1 MAKPVFTAPTRRLRG
16 FEPASGL
23 VGDSLRLAG
32 EKRGFALSRLL
43 TQWEEIVGVDLAR
56 VTRPV
61 KMGYAQGGFGGTLT
75 VLVMGAHAPM
85 VEMQKDRL
93 RERVN
98 ACYGYNAVSRVL
110 FTQTSAAGF
119 AEGQALFA
127 PAPKAKPAPDPAV
140 VARAAET
147 AAPVQDAGLRAALEL
162 LARNV
167 LSRAKT

>member
-1 MAKPVFTAPTRRLRG
+1 MAKSNLTAQTRRLRG

-23 VGDSLRLAG
+23 VKDSLRLAG

-43 TQWEEIVGVDLAR
+43 TQWEQIVGPDLAR
-56 VTRPV
+56 VTRPE
-61 KMGYAQGGFGGTLT
+61 KMGYARDGFGGTLT

-85 VEMQKDRL
+85 IEMQKDRL

-98 ACYGYNAVSRVL
+98 ACYGYNAVSRIL
-110 FTQTSAAGF
+110 FTQTSATGF
-119 AEGQALFA
+119 AEGQASFT
-127 PAPKAKPAPDPAV
+127 PAPKTTPAPDPV
-140 VARAAET
+140 IVAKAAET
-147 AAPVQDAGLRAALEL
+147 AAPVRDEGLRAALEL

>member
-1 MAKPVFTAPTRRLRG
+1 MAKPAFTAPTRRERG

-23 VGDSLRLAG
+23 VKDSLRLAG

-43 TQWEEIVGVDLAR
+43 TQWEEIVGADLAR

-61 KMGYAQGGFGGTLT
+61 KMGYARDGFGGTLT

-98 ACYGYNAVSRVL
+98 ACYGYNAVSRVA
-110 FTQTSAAGF
+110 FTQTSASGF
-119 AEGQALFA
+119 AEGQAEFR
-127 PAPKAKPAPDPAV
+127 PAPKAQPAPDPLV
-140 VARAAET
+140 VAKAAET
-147 AAPVQDAGLRAALEL
+147 AAPVRDAGLRAALEV

>member
-23 VGDSLRLAG
+23 VKDSLRLAG

-43 TQWEEIVGVDLAR
+43 TQWEEIVGADLAR
-56 VTRPV
+56 ITRPV
-61 KMGYAQGGFGGTLT
+61 KMGYAQGGLGGTLV
-75 VLVMGAHAPM
+75 VLVNGAHAPM

-98 ACYGYNAVSRVL
+98 ACYGYNAVSRVS
-110 FTQTSAAGF
+110 FTQTSAVGF
-119 AEGQALFA
+119 AEGQAEFV
-127 PAPKAKPAPDPAV
+127 PAPRAQPAPDPDV
-140 VARAAET
+140 VAKAAET
-147 AAPVQDAGLRAALEL
+147 AAPVRDAGLRSALEV

-167 LSRAKT
+167 LSRNKT